1 LEWNKI
7 KNHNKEKLNDRNRK
21 NEENYRCHME
31 SRTISNEVK
40 ENEMKWGEI
49 GWDEKY

>member
-1 LEWNKI
+1 
-7 KNHNKEKLNDRNRK
+7 
-21 NEENYRCHME
+21 ME
-31 SRTISNEVK
+31 SRTISNKVK